1 MYGGTDGEGEPLYG
15 LAPTEPD
22 SVEIERKPHE
32 SGNVVTVLVDS
43 GASGYYFDDL
53 IIAEFKHRLQDHT
66 SLRTPRTILT
76 AGGALPDSMSEA
88 VFQGLTNDDYGEEH
102 LGRTQS

>member
-1 MYGGTDGEGEPLYG
+1 MAPRESEP
-15 LAPTEPD
+15 A
-22 SVEIERKPHE
+22 EIERKPRE
-32 SGNVVTVLVDS
+32 SDNLVAVQVDS
-43 GASGYYFDDL
+43 GASGHYLNEL
-53 IIAEFKHRLQDHT
+53 IISELKHRLQDYT
-66 SLRTPRTILT
+66 SLSMPRTILT